1 MKPCPRVAVAPMR
14 HLFLFAIASAAAALT
29 SSVRPR
35 RLCTLRPPAP
45 RRRRSFLA
53 PNRPTARH
61 PTRPQVRSVAEELG
75 LAFLGAGFDP
85 KWSNADVPAMPK
97 ARYQIMRRYM
107 PTVGTLG
114 LDMMFRS
121 CTVQVNL
128 DFESEADMVQKFR
141 IGLALQPVATA
152 LFANSPFRDGKPTG
166 FLSWRSHV
174 WTDVDAD
181 RCGTLPFVFDDD
193 FGFARY
199 VDFALDVPMYF
210 VYRDG
215 QYHDVAGQSF
225 RAFMAGELP
234 SLPGERATLAD
245 WEAHLTTIFPEVRL
259 KRFLEMR
266 GADGGPWRLI
276 CALPALWV
284 GLLYDARAQAEAAA
298 LVADWTQ
305 AEREALRVDVARL
318 GLKTPFRDG
327 TVQDI
332 ALKVL
337 DIAARG
343 LEARGLGEGKYLKE
357 LRAIAESGV
366 TPAERLLEMYE
377 GEWGRSVEG
386 YYTQGE
392 WLL

>member
-1 MKPCPRVAVAPMR
+1 M
-14 HLFLFAIASAAAALT
+14 
-29 SSVRPR
+29 R
-35 RLCTLRPPAP
+35 RLCLLPPPAP
-45 RRRRSFLA
+45 RRRRSFFASNHL
-53 PNRPTARH
+53 TTRH
-61 PTRPQVRSVAEELG
+61 PFTHSQVRSVAEELG

-85 KWSNADVPAMPK
+85 KWSNDDVPAMPK

-107 PTVGTLG
+107 PTVGSLG

-141 IGLALQPVATA
+141 VGLALQPVATA

-174 WTDVDAD
+174 WTGVDAD

-234 SLPGERATLAD
+234 SLPGARATLAD
-245 WEAHLTTIFPEVRL
+245 WETHLTTIFPEVRL

-305 AEREALRVDVARL
+305 AEREALRVNVARL
-318 GLKTPFRDG
+318 GLKTPFRGG

>member
-1 MKPCPRVAVAPMR
+1 MR
-14 HLFLFAIASAAAALT
+14 HSLQISLASAAAALIYT
-29 SSVRPR
+29 LQLR
-35 RLCTLRPPAP
+35 RLYFILLPASP
-45 RRRRSFLA
+45 H
-53 PNRPTARH
+53 PNPLSLHNTTH
-61 PTRPQVRSVAEELG
+61 PTPPQVRSVAEELG

-97 ARYQIMRRYM
+97 ARYAIMRRYM
-107 PTVGTLG
+107 PTVGSLG

-152 LFANSPFRDGKPTG
+152 LFANSPFRDGEPTG

-181 RCGTLPFVFDDD
+181 RCGTLPFVFEDD

-305 AEREALRVDVARL
+305 PEREALRVDVARL
-318 GLKTPFRDG
+318 GLKAPFRGG

-377 GEWGRSVEG
+377 GEWGRSVDG